1 MAQCTDSPTHTT
13 CNTTDPVQ
21 ALATCW
27 STIHEIDRAQ
37 RELDQGEKAAHEQK
51 DCLEQAVLALEPRS
65 ADEALSVL
73 LVAVDEL
80 RHVQHASA
88 LQNVVRWLVSSGTTS
103 ALLRNY
109 VGGGDLSGNVSAQNP
124 EA

>member
-1 MAQCTDSPTHTT
+1 MAQATDSLATAHTT

-37 RELDQGEKAAHEQK
+37 VNLRHAEEEAHQRK
-51 DCLEQAVLALEPRS
+51 DCLEQAVLALEPQS
-65 ADEALSVL
+65 ADDALSVL

-80 RHVQHASA
+80 RNLHHVGRAVQGVIRC
-88 LQNVVRWLVSSGTTS
+88 LISGGATS
-103 ALLRNY
+103 PLLAVYADR
-109 VGGGDLSGNVSAQNP
+109 DLCPKQLSI
-124 EA
+124 

>member
-1 MAQCTDSPTHTT
+1 MAQATDSLATAHTT

-51 DCLEQAVLALEPRS
+51 DCLEQAVLALEPQS

-73 LVAVDEL
+73 LVAADEL
-80 RHVQHASA
+80 RHVQHVGV
-88 LQNVVRWLVSSGTTS
+88 LQGVLRWLVSNGATS
-103 ALLRNY
+103 PLLPVYADGRLHPKQSS
-109 VGGGDLSGNVSAQNP
+109 VKP
-124 EA
+124 